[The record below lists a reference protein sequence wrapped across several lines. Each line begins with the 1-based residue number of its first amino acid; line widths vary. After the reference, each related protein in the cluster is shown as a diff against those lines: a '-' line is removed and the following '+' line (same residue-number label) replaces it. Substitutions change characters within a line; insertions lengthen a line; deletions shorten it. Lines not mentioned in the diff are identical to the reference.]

1 MHSGYRSRRPWKY
14 CRFIQFSKTTGR
26 RTPTR
31 AADGHADSHDEYGMG
46 LCKRICKL
54 LRMQSEIVVIVIHGD
69 YNVLRRMVASR
80 KPSAKSEWHW
90 ARSRRRSA
98 FWQWLGDNDFIP
110 NMRRP
115 RQGGNR
121 ISIRRL
127 GRAQSITL
135 SARDSVDSGRVNTA
149 SEMSPCRERLSFP
162 RLRAGG
168 ARLPFLRTRR
178 RLTLQ
183 ILSQLSAGAKFNCLR
198 RIRVRLYVIAN
209 LSSYQL
215 VASWG

>member
-1 MHSGYRSRRPWKY
+1 MAIIMCSGGWLPHGSPPQKVSGVGRVRAEGPRFGSGWETTISSRTCEDRVKGAIEY
-14 CRFIQFSKTTGR
+14 QSGALAERNRLLCRF
-26 RTPTR
+26 
-31 AADGHADSHDEYGMG
+31 
-46 LCKRICKL
+46 
-54 LRMQSEIVVIVIHGD
+54 
-69 YNVLRRMVASR
+69 
-80 KPSAKSEWHW
+80 
-90 ARSRRRSA
+90 
-98 FWQWLGDNDFIP
+98 
-110 NMRRP
+110 
-115 RQGGNR
+115 GN
-121 ISIRRL
+121 
-127 GRAQSITL
+127 
-135 SARDSVDSGRVNTA
+135 SVDSGRVNTA

-215 VASWG
+215 VASRG